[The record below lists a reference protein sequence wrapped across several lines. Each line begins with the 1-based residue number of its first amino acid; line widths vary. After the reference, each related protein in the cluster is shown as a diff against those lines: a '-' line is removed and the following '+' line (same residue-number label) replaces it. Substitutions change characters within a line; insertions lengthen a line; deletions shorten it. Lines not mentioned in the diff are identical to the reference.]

1 MTIKKMKASAL
12 AIFLRGSNQSNLS
25 SNFNYGVKLIKKK
38 LILKA
43 LFTFFSRK
51 LRRLTSSYFSE
62 LYKKIISRKIYFF
75 ESLFGILPKFPA
87 PS

>member
-1 MTIKKMKASAL
+1 MKASAL

-25 SNFNYGVKLIKKK
+25 SILNYGVKLIKKK

-51 LRRLTSSYFSE
+51 LRRLTSS
-62 LYKKIISRKIYFF
+62 
-75 ESLFGILPKFPA
+75 
-87 PS
+87 